1 MARDTRRI
9 HWDDVQAGMLV
20 VVDPDYPPREVDQVE
35 PSDRPDEVYAVF
47 KNGGGRRYGKEEL
60 ATVVTESGSL
70 EPVKFREDAYLGTKR
85 SLTTLVTFLKLAQLG
100 YMRDDS
106 SVAFFKPQIQREWN
120 NLSQLMKDAGF

>member
-1 MARDTRRI
+1 MARNTRRI

-35 PSDRPDEVYAVF
+35 PGRESDEVYVVF
-47 KNGGGRRYGKEEL
+47 KNGGGRRYAKQEL
-60 ATVVTESGSL
+60 ATVVTEVSSL
-70 EPVKFREDAYLGTKR
+70 KPVVFREGAYLGTER
-85 SLTTLVTFLKLAQLG
+85 SLTTLATFLKLAQLG

-106 SVAFFKPQIQREWN
+106 SVAFFKPQIQREWD